1 MAHPVST
8 VDRLPEVERKKVLD
22 AILAGETLSSLA
34 ARLGITRQAMS
45 SYKNR
50 VILPA
55 IKTASEIQ
63 DVRRRARDSSNDP
76 TPTYASPKDQAIAQA
91 TENKVLTREIVKASP
106 LMERHQFLW
115 EKTQD
120 GINSASDSKDL
131 AALPALLNQGHK
143 SIELLGKITGEL
155 TEKDAVN
162 LNIIIAIPDTE
173 TRQVNTSD
181 NGCYDMQLD

>member
-1 MAHPVST
+1 MSANVHT
-8 VDRLPEVERKKVLD
+8 IDRMPEVERKKVLNRV
-22 AILAGETLSSLA
+22 LAGETLTSVA
-34 ARLGITRQAMS
+34 ASIGISRQAMS
-45 SYKNR
+45 SWHNR
-50 VILPA
+50 VVKPA
-55 IKTASEIQ
+55 ISVAQKAQSMA
-63 DVRRRARDSSNDP
+63 RAHDDSPILS
-76 TPTYASPKDQAIAQA
+76 TKAHIAEQQS
-91 TENKVLTREIVKASP
+91 LTRDLVRASP

-173 TRQVNTSD
+173 TRHVNTSD